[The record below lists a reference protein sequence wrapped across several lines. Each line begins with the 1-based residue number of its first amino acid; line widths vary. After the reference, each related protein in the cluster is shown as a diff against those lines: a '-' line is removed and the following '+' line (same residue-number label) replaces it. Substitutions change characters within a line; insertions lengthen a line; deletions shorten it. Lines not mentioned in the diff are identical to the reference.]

1 MKDYL
6 KAIKEWKIYFPLI
19 FCVSVIIYM
28 IIMLFLGEDS
38 ISISILFSLL
48 LVSVIGTLTLPFCFT
63 DRIFKEESYIARII
77 YFELL
82 FLCPLLIIALLFQ
95 WFPREPEYFWAFV
108 IIYFAAF
115 VVTLAGFEVY
125 FLITRKKYNG
135 LLGAYRISRE
145 EKKKEFLENTENKE
159 NTE

>member
-6 KAIKEWKIYFPLI
+6 KAIMEWKIYFPLI

-48 LVSVIGTLTLPFCFT
+48 LVSIIGTFILPLCFT
-63 DRIFKEESYIARII
+63 DRILKGEDYIARII
-77 YFELL
+77 YFDLL

-108 IIYFAAF
+108 IIYFSAF
-115 VVTLAGFEVY
+115 VVTLASFETY

-135 LLGAYRISRE
+135 LLGAYRRTRE
-145 EKKKEFLENTENKE
+145 EKKKELLENEENKE
-159 NTE
+159 NIK